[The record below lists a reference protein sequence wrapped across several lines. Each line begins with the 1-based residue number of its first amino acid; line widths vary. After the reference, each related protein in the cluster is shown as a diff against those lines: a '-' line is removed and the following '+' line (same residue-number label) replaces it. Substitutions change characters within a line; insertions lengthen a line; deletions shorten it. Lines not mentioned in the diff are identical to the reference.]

1 MATKTSVSNQGLLD
15 TAAQDTI
22 PDWMKDLQSY
32 QTPNV
37 SVPNVNIPDQPTAT
51 DIQGGSLEANIA
63 AAPSLE
69 KISQILSNINQQAY
83 MAAPGRQEALSAI
96 QGRVAGNLSP
106 ETIAENQLA
115 AAQTYGGGGFG
126 VDSPAWQSAI
136 RRATGIDREQLIGQG
151 LGELQSFYQGMPTVD
166 IQKYTLTPS
175 EYAQVQ
181 DTATRNRLALAELQ
195 QKGSIS
201 QAELTQQAALERAR
215 LGQALQAQQQQY
227 STEQAKLAAQQA
239 EEAARLAFE
248 RERLATEQKLSPAE
262 AAKLYAG
269 LAWDPLRAGRWA
281 QFAGYGS
288 QLPRQDFSIQGPLPV
303 GIAGYGNFG
312 SQFRGVGF

>member
-15 TAAQDTI
+15 TAAQDSI

-32 QTPNV
+32 QTPNI
-37 SVPNVNIPDQPTAT
+37 STPNVNIPDNPSPTGFET
-51 DIQGGSLEANIA
+51 GSLEANIA

-69 KISQILSNINQQAY
+69 KISQILNNINQQAY
-83 MAAPGRQEALSAI
+83 MSAPGRQEALSAI

-136 RRATGIDREQLIGQG
+136 RRATGIDREKMIGEG

-195 QKGSIS
+195 QKGNIS

-227 STEQAKLAAQQA
+227 ATEQAKIAEAQAEALAQQ
-239 EEAARLAFE
+239 ELARQKL
-248 RERLATEQKLSPAE
+248 EQEWKLSPAK
-262 AAKLYAG
+262 AAELYAG
-269 LAWDPLRAGRWA
+269 LAWDPLRAGRFA
-281 QFAGYGS
+281 SFAGYGS
-288 QLPRQDFSIQGPLPV
+288 QLPEQGFSIQGPLPV
-303 GIAGYGNFG
+303 GLAGYGSLG
-312 SQFRGVGF
+312 SQPRPVGM